1 MIKYKP
7 WNNEIS
13 NVWDNEDVCNKM
25 FFKKCNSFFQIELG
39 QQLVPDWRRHLSNAD
54 IYLFNDT
61 VNHDFE
67 DVIDASDFPREDW
80 MYLAEL
86 SSNQVA
92 EGSSAIDEQYWSQCH
107 HKFSENEINGMSSWF
122 IMLKKC

>member
-13 NVWDNEDVCNKM
+13 NVWDNEDVCDKM
-25 FFKKCNSFFQIELG
+25 FCKNWNSFLQTELG

-54 IYLFNDT
+54 IYFSNDI

-67 DVIDASDFPREDW
+67 DVIDASDFPWEDW
-80 MYLAEL
+80 IYLAGL

-92 EGSSAIDEQYWSQCH
+92 EESSAIDEEYWSQCH
-107 HKFSENEINGMSSWF
+107 HKF
-122 IMLKKC
+122 